1 MLALPLAAGNRATA
15 AETGSRGDV
24 KVLVINLERSVERR
38 AHTERALAAAGIPF
52 AFFPAVDGARARH
65 RMAPF
70 YDEAQC
76 ARWLGRG
83 LNDGELGCFLSHYLL
98 WKEAAETNEPIVVME
113 DDIDLVPGAS
123 AALKLALAA
132 VEKHGII
139 RLSSHRARSGRVL
152 ERYQAGRLLVRF
164 AARLSGTQCYVVSP
178 RAAGVLLRHCV
189 PWIEPVDEYMDRF
202 WVHGIE
208 IVGLVPFPVRARD
221 LALAPS
227 EIGVRGRTARLR
239 GFAKVRRECVRLLD
253 FARRSVWNFTAW
265 LRDCRRPVWQ
275 KPPAR

>member
-1 MLALPLAAGNRATA
+1 
-15 AETGSRGDV
+15 
-24 KVLVINLERSVERR
+24 
-38 AHTERALAAAGIPF
+38 
-52 AFFPAVDGARARH
+52 
-65 RMAPF
+65 MAPF

-152 ERYQAGRLLVRF
+152 ERYRTGPVLVRF

-178 RAAGVLLRHCV
+178 RAAGALLRHCV

-208 IVGLVPFPVRARD
+208 IVGLVPFPVRTRD

-227 EIGVRGRTARLR
+227 EIGVRGRTVRLR
-239 GFAKVRRECVRLLD
+239 GFAKIRRECVRLLD
-253 FARRSVWNFTAW
+253 FARRSAWNLTAW
-265 LRDCRRPVWQ
+265 LRDWRRPVWQ
-275 KPPAR
+275 KPPTR